1 MRRIIGIDLGT
12 SNSMIGVMKAGEPT
26 IITTTEGKR
35 VPSVVAFGKRGERL
49 VGTTAKRQATV
60 DAENTIF
67 SVKRF
72 LGRRFEELDW
82 VEECASL
89 SCEVVKGPRGGVR
102 FRVPNADRTFTPQEL
117 AAALLNRLRQEAE
130 AYLGAPVDEAVITVP
145 AHFNDSQRQAVK
157 NAGRIAGLDVVRII
171 NEPTAAALAYGVD
184 RSNEERILV
193 FDLGGGT
200 LDVSVL
206 HVSDGL
212 VEVKA
217 TRGDTELGG
226 EEWDAVVADWI
237 AQQFLRAHGIDLRK
251 KRRAFRRVRE
261 AAEKA
266 KIELSVAA
274 ESEIDL
280 PFITAGGNGARHLRL
295 TLTRSRFEALTEPVL
310 ARLVEPVQR
319 ALADA
324 GVAAGDLDA
333 VVMVGGMS
341 RIPSVRMKVQELTG
355 CEPATAVDPEEA
367 VVRGAALQAGVLT
380 GEVEDVQLHDVTPLS
395 LGVESMGGMMST
407 IIPRNTRIPTRR
419 SQVFS
424 TAEDGQ
430 TEVNVHVLQGE
441 RPMAAD
447 NNSLGIFRLKGIPPA
462 PRGVPQIEVTFEIDA
477 NGILNVSAQDK
488 ASEAR
493 QTVTI
498 TASTKL
504 SDEEVERMVQEAEQC
519 VGKDKRHR
527 DLIEARHVAEQV
539 IYQTQKGLLYI
550 NGQAPQAAAQEIGD
564 RIAALEAALARND
577 VEDIRKMTAALQE
590 AGMALCQSTFSF
602 GNGERHHEGPQL
614 RRIDIGPEGG
624 DGTE

>member
-12 SNSMIGVMKAGEPT
+12 SNSMIAVMKGGEPT

-49 VGTTAKRQATV
+49 VGTTAKRQATL

-72 LGRRFEELDW
+72 LGRRFEELDRAQ
-82 VEECASL
+82 ECAPL
-89 SCEVVKGPRGGVR
+89 LCEVVKGPRGDVR
-102 FRVPNADRTFTPQEL
+102 FRVPNAGRTFTPQEL
-117 AAALLNRLRQEAE
+117 TATLLNRLRQDAE

-145 AHFNDSQRQAVK
+145 AHFNDSQRQAVQ

-171 NEPTAAALAYGVD
+171 NEPTAAALYYGFD
-184 RSNEERILV
+184 RSNAETIMV

-217 TRGDTELGG
+217 TRGNTELGG
-226 EEWDAVVADWI
+226 EEWDAVIADWI
-237 AQQFLRAHGIDLRK
+237 VQQFLRAHGVDLRK
-251 KRRAFRRVRE
+251 KRQAFQRVRE

-266 KIELSVAA
+266 KIELSTTAA
-274 ESEIDL
+274 SKIDL
-280 PFITAGGNGARHLRL
+280 PFITPGGNGARHLHL
-295 TLTRSRFEALTEPVL
+295 TLTRSKFEELTEPLL

-319 ALADA
+319 VLTDA
-324 GVAAGDLDA
+324 GVRANDLDA
-333 VVMVGGMS
+333 VVLVGGMS
-341 RIPSVRMKVQELTG
+341 QIPSVKRKVQELTG
-355 CEPATAVDPEEA
+355 REPTTAVEPEEV

-380 GEVEDVQLHDVTPLS
+380 GEVQDVRLHDVTPLS
-395 LGVESMGGMMST
+395 LGVESMGGMMS
-407 IIPRNTRIPTRR
+407 IVIPRNTKIPTRR

-430 TEVNVHVLQGE
+430 TEVNVHILQGE
-441 RPMAAD
+441 RPMATD

-477 NGILNVSAQDK
+477 NGILNVSARDK
-488 ASEAR
+488 ASDAR

-504 SDEEVERMVQEAEQC
+504 SNAEVERMVQEAEQC
-519 VGKDKRHR
+519 VGRDKQHR
-527 DLIEARHVAEQV
+527 DLIEARHLAEQV
-539 IYQTQKGLLYI
+539 IYQTRKGLLHL
-550 NGQAPQAAAQEIGD
+550 NGQAPEITAQGITGK
-564 RIAALEAALARND
+564 IAALEGALTRND
-577 VEDIRKMTAALQE
+577 VDELRDLTAELQE
-590 AGMALCQSTFSF
+590 ASMALCQSTFRF
-602 GNGERHHEGPQL
+602 RDDDRRQLKRIYIRPEEGNEAG
-614 RRIDIGPEGG
+614 
-624 DGTE
+624 